1 MSVSVSNCYHL
12 AATSPIST
20 FLNNFLHIYYYT
32 PLDSCTY
39 YGQGARG
46 VATLFPALLGNP
58 LYVRKYGRGSN
69 WRSQCALSV
78 CMHVQTTHIC
88 KMWSACRSRSCL
100 LKIQVDGIS
109 AVPGDT
115 VGAKKVYV
123 SLRRTVEKRSVP
135 FPLYGQPFRGTLF
148 VRSENGHEYGKSTVA
163 KRKRNGSLWLNERPL
178 SVRGRRRSVYD
189 EKTASSRRRR
199 SAMTYRTV
207 PKKSSLL
214 TRCWTAAVLSSLRI
228 CHSTISCLR

>member
-1 MSVSVSNCYHL
+1 MPSRTRYCGLYKTCIPLCYCMYFCI
-12 AATSPIST
+12 AK
-20 FLNNFLHIYYYT
+20 LH
-32 PLDSCTY
+32 
-39 YGQGARG
+39 
-46 VATLFPALLGNP
+46 
-58 LYVRKYGRGSN
+58 
-69 WRSQCALSV
+69 
-78 CMHVQTTHIC
+78 
-88 KMWSACRSRSCL
+88 
-100 LKIQVDGIS
+100 
-109 AVPGDT
+109 T

-135 FPLYGQPFRGTLF
+135 FPLYGQPFLGTLF
-148 VRSENGHEYGKSTVA
+148 VRSENGYEYGKSTVA

-228 CHSTISCLR
+228 CRSTISCLR